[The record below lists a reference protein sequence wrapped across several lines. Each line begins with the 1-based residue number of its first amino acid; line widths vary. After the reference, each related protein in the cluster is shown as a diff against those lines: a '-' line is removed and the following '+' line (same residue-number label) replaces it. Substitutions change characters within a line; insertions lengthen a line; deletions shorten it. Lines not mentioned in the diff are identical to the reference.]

1 MVELWQ
7 DEKSTP
13 NTQVDSLHADST
25 AGWKHFHCGIADYCA
40 TTDIF
45 ISLYSYP
52 YSVQLMY
59 ALQELNSLC

>member
-7 DEKSTP
+7 DEKSTS
-13 NTQVDSLHADST
+13 NIQVMQRHADST
-25 AGWKHFHCGIADYCA
+25 AGWKCFHCGIADYCV

-52 YSVQLMY
+52 NPVQLIY
-59 ALQELNSLC
+59 ALQELNSLS